1 MNEPFSCPNSSVSI
15 SSVGMAAQFTFTN
28 GPAAN
33 GLDSWMC
40 AASSSLPVPDSPIS
54 STRAS
59 ERAAMVACS
68 TARCHAGLA
77 PIIFGRAAHQFAQPL
92 VLLPQVGLLQRVL
105 HGQQHAVAAQRLL
118 QEIEGAG
125 ARGFHRVGDGA
136 VAGDHDGRRGG
147 AVLPH
152 RPSAGRCRCRPAASC
167 RTGRRRRAARRDARR
182 NSATERHTFTA

>member
-1 MNEPFSCPNSSVSI
+1 
-15 SSVGMAAQFTFTN
+15 MAAQFTFTN

-33 GLDSWMC
+33 GLELWMC

-68 TARCHAGLA
+68 TARVQAGLE

-92 VLLPQVGLLQRVL
+92 VLLAQGGLLDGVL

-136 VAGDHDGRRGG
+136 VAGNHD
-147 AVLPH
+147 
-152 RPSAGRCRCRPAASC
+152 
-167 RTGRRRRAARRDARR
+167 GRRRRAVLPHGLQQVDAVAVRQLHVEQVGVGALGVGVACRNPPPSGRR
-182 NSATERHTFTA
+182 STA